1 MLERAHVAVEVAHV
15 EAPHDR
21 PLDLRPALP
30 ADLVEICVVPRV
42 LDRAGEAAIAVE
54 QARRLGDRSPPVR
67 LPLRVQGEVHADVLA
82 PVLGGGVTRP
92 GARHHQRGAR
102 RDAVAQRVVYGD
114 VGRTRRAEVVAVDDE
129 QLGVGCIA
137 ETLGESGHL
146 EKLLPDPSLVGRQH
160 PCQLLEMSFAR
171 CLDEEAGLLLEPE
184 PHAGLRRRPA
194 RPRRGGAATARR
206 RRGACRSG
214 WARGRRPRRG
224 CGRH

>member
-1 MLERAHVAVEVAHV
+1 MAVEVAHV

-54 QARRLGDRSPPVR
+54 QARRLRDRSPPVR

-82 PVLGGGVTRP
+82 PVLGGGVRAQGTAP
-92 GARHHQRGAR
+92 SAR
-102 RDAVAQRVVYGD
+102 RSSRRRCIARRIHGD
-114 VGRTRRAEVVAVDDE
+114 VGRARRAEVVAVDDE
-129 QLGVGCIA
+129 Q
-137 ETLGESGHL
+137 
-146 EKLLPDPSLVGRQH
+146 
-160 PCQLLEMSFAR
+160 
-171 CLDEEAGLLLEPE
+171 
-184 PHAGLRRRPA
+184 RRRVHSRDARREWPPGETTARPVPGRLTAPMPAAPDVRSRGASTKRQACSSNPNRTQVRAPA
-194 RPRRGGAATARR
+194 RSTSAKAVTARR

-214 WARGRRPRRG
+214 WERGRRPRRG